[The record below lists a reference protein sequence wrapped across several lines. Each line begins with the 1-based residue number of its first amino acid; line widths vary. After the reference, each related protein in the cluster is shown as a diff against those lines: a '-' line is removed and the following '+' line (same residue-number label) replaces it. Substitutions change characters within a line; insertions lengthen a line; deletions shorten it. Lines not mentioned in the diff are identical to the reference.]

1 LIIEKYINNNYTQV
15 YKKIIII
22 SLKNAKRL
30 LRRDKIF
37 FLMQFTLKFIVNRRD
52 NYLMR
57 LNLAGTRL

>member
-1 LIIEKYINNNYTQV
+1 MIIEKYINNNYTQV